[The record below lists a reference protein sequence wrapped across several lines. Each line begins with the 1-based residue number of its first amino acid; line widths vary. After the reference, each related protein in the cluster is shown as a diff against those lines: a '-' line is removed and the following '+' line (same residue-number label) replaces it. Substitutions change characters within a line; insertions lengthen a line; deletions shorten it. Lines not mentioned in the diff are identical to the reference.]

1 MMMFVWLVKGNNAMT
16 YIQQREIMI
25 QYLKLKVFLEDWHGV
40 ADAAMDIRELE
51 AKYKIQEKK

>member
-1 MMMFVWLVKGNNAMT
+1 LDYNKGNNAMT

-51 AKYKIQEKK
+51 AKYGKEIYEEKN